1 MRHVFQGIGILIFL
15 LITTGIILPWV
26 ISNFILPLWMI
37 LVTLGVLIG
46 IWLMVLEIPARKFIL
61 LLKKQIKE
69 VQNEQSN

>member
-1 MRHVFQGIGILIFL
+1 MRQVFQGIGILVFL

-46 IWLMVLEIPARKFIL
+46 IWFIVLEIPARKIFIF
-61 LLKKQIKE
+61 LKSQVKE
-69 VQNEQSN
+69 AKNVD

>member
-1 MRHVFQGIGILIFL
+1 MRYVFQGIGILVFL

-61 LLKKQIKE
+61 LLKKQIKD